1 MVALGKVQ
9 KGTTARLHQCTL
21 IDADALIMP
30 CSRACDGTDGL
41 TFPTVCYSG
50 FMFVC
55 SSVACDQLMTI
66 LKLPNIAPRRAP
78 TTTIALRTTH
88 LIFPNFP
95 LLDIHPHAQSRVY
108 MPSEAAD
115 GACTIALRNATAN
128 EPSISCMHEPE
139 ESTHATDRLL
149 RCTNVLVHPTAFTI
163 EIESESAGSLRVVIM
178 VIVQLLFLTQ
188 VQYLG
193 TLLSCYPD

>member
-1 MVALGKVQ
+1 
-9 KGTTARLHQCTL
+9 
-21 IDADALIMP
+21 
-30 CSRACDGTDGL
+30 
-41 TFPTVCYSG
+41 
-50 FMFVC
+50 MFVC

-78 TTTIALRTTH
+78 TTTIALHATH
-88 LIFPNFP
+88 LILPNFP
-95 LLDIHPHAQSRVY
+95 LLDIHPHAQSRVH

-115 GACTIALRNATAN
+115 GACTIALRNATAA

-139 ESTHATDRLL
+139 ESFLPSLATGRML
-149 RCTNVLVHPTAFTI
+149 RCTNVLVCPTAFTNV
-163 EIESESAGSLRVVIM
+163 IESESAGSLRVVIM